1 MLRKHNL
8 FLVLAFSALAFGVMG
23 YHPGAEDDII
33 YVTAVK
39 ADLNPALYPYDSDFF
54 KLQVKTTTFDTWMAG
69 FVRGTH
75 MPLAWAELLWQC
87 ISVVLIVFACW
98 SIVRQLFPEASARWA
113 GVAMVV
119 AMFTLPVAGTALY
132 LVDQYMHP
140 RNLATG
146 LILIAIARIIA
157 RKFWQAVPLLLVAF
171 VLHPLM
177 SAFGVSFC
185 CVLALTLFE
194 PLHARLRSLRERA
207 VAEPVAPVFAV
218 IPFAWIFG
226 PPSQTWL
233 KAMSTRHLYQLYNW
247 TWYEWLGAI
256 GPIVLFWF
264 IARNA
269 HKNGHTTLAR
279 VATAVLIY
287 SVFQQLLA
295 MVILSPAAP
304 FGFSTLEP
312 MRYLQLVYIFLTLI
326 GGAYLGKHIL
336 KANAW
341 RWAVFLL
348 LANGGMFIA
357 QRQLFASTEHIELP
371 GRASS
376 NPWLQAF
383 QWIRNNT
390 PTDAYFAVDP
400 NYIAASGEDYHSFR
414 ALAERSVLAD
424 ALKDTASVTKE
435 PSLGPA
441 WDNQVAAQAGW
452 PSYKLADFERLK
464 AQFGVN
470 WVLVNYP
477 QTPGLSCA
485 WHNSTL
491 SVCQVP

>member
-1 MLRKHNL
+1 
-8 FLVLAFSALAFGVMG
+8 MG

-54 KLQVKTTTFDTWMAG
+54 KLQVKTSTFDTWMAA
-69 FVRGTH
+69 FIRETH
-75 MPLAWAELLWQC
+75 IPVAWAELLWQF
-87 ISVVLIVFACW
+87 ISVFLIVLACW
-98 SIVRQLFPEASARWA
+98 YIVSQLFPEDSARWA

-146 LILIAIARIIA
+146 LILFAIARIMA
-157 RKFWQAVPLLLVAF
+157 RKAWQAVPLVVVAF

-177 SAFGVSFC
+177 GAFGVSFC
-185 CVLALTLFE
+185 CVLALTLYE
-194 PLHARLRSLRERA
+194 PFYASLRSLREHA
-207 VAEPVAPVFAV
+207 VAEPVAPVYAV

-226 PPSQTWL
+226 PPSKTWL
-233 KAMSTRHLYQLYNW
+233 EAMSTRHLYQLYQW

-256 GPIVLFWF
+256 GPIVIFWL
-264 IARNA
+264 IARIA
-269 HKNGHTTLAR
+269 RKNGEGTLAR
-279 VATAVLIY
+279 FATAILIY
-287 SVFQQLLA
+287 SVFQQAVA
-295 MVILSPAAP
+295 MIILSPAAP
-304 FGFSTLEP
+304 IGFSTLEP

-326 GGAYLGKHIL
+326 GGAYLGKYIL
-336 KANAW
+336 KARVG
-341 RWAVFLL
+341 RWAIFLL
-348 LANGGMFIA
+348 VANGGMFIA

-371 GRASS
+371 GRTSS
-376 NPWLQAF
+376 NPWLQSF
-383 QWIRNNT
+383 RWIRHNT
-390 PTDAYFAVDP
+390 PTNAYFAVDP
-400 NYIAASGEDYHSFR
+400 NYMAASGEDYHSFR

-435 PSLGPA
+435 PSLGPK
-441 WDNQVAAQAGW
+441 WEKQVAAQAGW

-477 QTPGLSCA
+477 QPQGLRCQ
-485 WHNSTL
+485 WHNNTL